1 MKLIFRDIE
10 YDLDDT
16 IDSYF
21 LNENIIQDQYRK
33 SKLDIGKRVDYSTRI
48 YNRDLKNVLHDKTM
62 HGSWDFARDN
72 VNTYDTD
79 KFEKLTDDYCI
90 L

>member
-48 YNRDLKNVLHDKTM
+48 YNRDLKNVLQDKEIGRA
-62 HGSWDFARDN
+62 H
-72 VNTYDTD
+72 V
-79 KFEKLTDDYCI
+79 
-90 L
+90 